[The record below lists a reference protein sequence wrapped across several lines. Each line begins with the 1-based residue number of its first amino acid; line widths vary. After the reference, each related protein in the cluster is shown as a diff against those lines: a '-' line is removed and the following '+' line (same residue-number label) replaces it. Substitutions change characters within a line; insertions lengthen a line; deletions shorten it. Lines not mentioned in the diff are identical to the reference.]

1 MEDQV
6 TGFVPS
12 ASAGDRELARRLQ
25 ERDPQA
31 MAELYEEYGQIVFSL
46 IVRIVRDEGVAEDV
60 TEETFLRVWNRVV
73 GFDAERGSLGAWV
86 LTVARNRAI
95 DYWQSVE
102 GRDWHSAIEYSATE
116 APAMFID
123 LEAGL
128 LAPDRA
134 PRLRAAFARLTDR
147 QRTVM
152 EMTFFEGLTLREMS
166 GRLKQPLDT
175 VTAWVAT
182 SLQELRA
189 ELRQDAAPEAGPV
202 DLFELYV
209 MGQLEDPG
217 RARIDED
224 LRQSD
229 PEVRA
234 RLREAL
240 GMNTALALLAPP
252 VEPSKQLRRRVM
264 SIADPD
270 KSRWLWTLGW
280 VLLSSGLIAGL
291 IYTSFQRHEL
301 ELKESM
307 ERTSLDFISLPETR
321 LFHAGSLTGPA
332 AKVFV
337 NPTGILL
344 AGANLRLPET
354 GGRFALWVLPREG
367 ASRPAGM
374 FVPQAGGTAL
384 HLHRGGVDLATL
396 SGFALTIEPSEESAA
411 PTSAPLLLIPAAE

>member
-1 MEDQV
+1 MPSES
-6 TGFVPS
+6 TGFAPLGT
-12 ASAGDRELARRLQ
+12 AGDRELARRLQ

-31 MAELYEEYGQIVFSL
+31 MAELYDEYGQIVFSL

-116 APAMFID
+116 APAMFVD
-123 LEAGL
+123 LETNL
-128 LAPDRA
+128 LTPERA
-134 PRLRAAFARLTDR
+134 VRLRTAFGRLTDR

-166 GRLKQPLDT
+166 MRLKQPLDT
-175 VTAWVAT
+175 VTAWVST
-182 SLQELRA
+182 SLHALRA
-189 ELRQDAAPEAGPV
+189 ELRQEAVPADGPV

-209 MGQLEDPG
+209 MGLLEDPG
-217 RARIDED
+217 RTRIDED
-224 LRQSD
+224 LRQND
-229 PEVRA
+229 PEARG

-252 VEPSKQLRRRVM
+252 VEPSKQLRRRIM

-301 ELKESM
+301 EIKESV

-321 LFHAGSLTGPA
+321 LFHAGGPSGPA

-344 AGANLRLPET
+344 AGANLQLPET
-354 GGRFALWVLPREG
+354 GGRFALWLLPREG

-374 FVPQAGGTAL
+374 FIPQPGGSAL
-384 HLHRGGVDLATL
+384 HFHAGGVDMSTL
-396 SGFALTIEPSEESAA
+396 SGFALTVEPSEESSA
-411 PTSAPLLLIPAAE
+411 PTSAPVLLIPVSE